1 MILNKTVLKL
11 NAAFLVLISSLQV
24 MNTITAQTQPLALRN
39 YSATLKKNEMYI
51 SRIFCQILMTFYMTS
66 STSRYELVAYMM

>member
-24 MNTITAQTQPLALRN
+24 MNMITAQTRPLALRN
-39 YSATLKKNEMYI
+39 YSVTLKNRDVHLEDFLSDIDDLLYDLQH
-51 SRIFCQILMTFYMTS
+51 CQI
-66 STSRYELVAYMM
+66 

>member
-39 YSATLKKNEMYI
+39 YSAALIKTEMYI

>member
-39 YSATLKKNEMYI
+39 YSAALKKTEMYI

-66 STSRYELVAYMM
+66 STARYDFVAYMM